1 MTQKEYTAQVLAA
14 LHRVT
19 EEEREAIRAE
29 IDAHMEDHICA
40 LLELGYPAELAEE
53 RTLALMGDPAEVGR
67 ELNKHYTNRVWVI
80 LGRIAFWVT
89 ALLCA
94 MALFGFGVL
103 FHARD
108 SILYRFSPPEPK
120 ALDQTT
126 ASADLN
132 IRLPVGNDIL
142 WVYHVST
149 GVQNDRQTAKV
160 SMCAYNRIPGGIVSE
175 QIFPHISILDQR
187 GDPSWDNVFS
197 GGAGSW
203 GGTYTSCY
211 VDIQPG
217 DTYVTLHYE
226 RFGEAFTVDIPLP
239 EEGTT

>member
-1 MTQKEYTAQVLAA
+1 MTRWEYNAQVQSA
-14 LHRVT
+14 LRRVT
-19 EEEREAIRAE
+19 AEEREAIRAE

-67 ELNKHYTNRVWVI
+67 ELNKQYTGWGWVI
-80 LGRIAFWVT
+80 LGRIAFWAT
-89 ALLCA
+89 ALLCV
-94 MALFGFGVL
+94 MALFGFGIL

-126 ASADLN
+126 ASANLD

-160 SMCAYNRIPGGIVSE
+160 SMCAYDRIPGGIVSE
-175 QIFPHISILDQR
+175 QVFPHISMLNQR
-187 GDPSWDNVFS
+187 GESSWDDAFG

-203 GGTYTSCY
+203 GGTYISRY